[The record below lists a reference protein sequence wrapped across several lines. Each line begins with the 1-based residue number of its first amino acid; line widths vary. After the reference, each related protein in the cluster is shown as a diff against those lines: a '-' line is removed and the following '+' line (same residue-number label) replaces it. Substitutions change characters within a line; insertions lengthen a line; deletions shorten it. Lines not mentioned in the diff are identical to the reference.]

1 MEQNIKNTLNDYV
14 NFFLKLILALV
25 VLYGFFYIFKPD
37 TSMSS
42 EDKQRIDS
50 LILKVN
56 ILQEEQKKLDT
67 NILRFEENVE
77 LISDRIHK
85 IKKDKSIIREV
96 YHDQILRVSTYND
109 AQIDSFFTTRYGYN
123 PH

>member
-1 MEQNIKNTLNDYV
+1 MEQNIKNTLNDYA
-14 NFFLKLILALV
+14 NFLLKLLLALV
-25 VLYGFFYIFKPD
+25 ILYGFFYIFKPN

-56 ILQEEQKKLDT
+56 VIQEEQKKLDT
-67 NILRFEENVE
+67 NILKFEEDVE

-96 YHDQILRVSTYND
+96 YHDQILRVSTFND
-109 AQIDSFFTTRYGYN
+109 SQIDSFFTARYGHN

>member
-1 MEQNIKNTLNDYV
+1 
-14 NFFLKLILALV
+14 
-25 VLYGFFYIFKPD
+25 
-37 TSMSS
+37 MSS

-56 ILQEEQKKLDT
+56 VIQEEQKKLDT
-67 NILRFEENVE
+67 NILKFEEDVE

-96 YHDQILRVSTYND
+96 YHDQILRVSTFND
-109 AQIDSFFTTRYGYN
+109 SQIDSFFTARYGHN

>member
-1 MEQNIKNTLNDYV
+1 MEQNIKNTLNDYA
-14 NFFLKLILALV
+14 NFLLKLLLALV
-25 VLYGFFYIFKPD
+25 ILYGFFYIFKPN

-42 EDKQRIDS
+42 EDKQIIDS

-56 ILQEEQKKLDT
+56 VIQEEQKKLDT
-67 NILRFEENVE
+67 NILKFEEDVE

-96 YHDQILRVSTYND
+96 YHDQILRVSTFND
-109 AQIDSFFTTRYGYN
+109 SQIDSFFTARYGHN